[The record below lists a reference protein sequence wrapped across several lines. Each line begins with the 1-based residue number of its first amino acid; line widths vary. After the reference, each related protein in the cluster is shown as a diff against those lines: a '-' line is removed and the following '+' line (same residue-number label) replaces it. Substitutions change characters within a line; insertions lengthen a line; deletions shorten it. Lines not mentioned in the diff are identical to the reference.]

1 MGKYSL
7 QILGGDAVVLT
18 FMLFPM
24 FGRVTLTG
32 SRNSLGSFNWNQ
44 VVQSSKMLGCLSSRM

>member
-7 QILGGDAVVLT
+7 QILGGDGVVLT

-24 FGRVTLTG
+24 LGRVTLTG